1 MILTRPEKLIE
12 WLDALTVMGSGARG
26 QRIPTGVA
34 DFDSILGGGLPPGSV
49 VLLLGDVGSGFTEF
63 AYTSAAKI
71 SMAKDRPESI
81 AFLMGDR
88 AAEGKLPDSIHYAT
102 FFKPREEIMQEILFS
117 FNDDFYSAFGRHV
130 QFTDLSQFYFDKSVV
145 PTSWVGDGK
154 NLLLDRKGDVI
165 NSFVSFLEENAQ
177 SSLVIVDSLTD
188 LVVSE
193 SVELMDIV
201 SMLRGMQR
209 MAKKWKG
216 VIYLLLTEGIL
227 EKRKEQMIIDSV
239 DGVLV
244 FEWSRHTTSSKRQR
258 YIYIAKFVSLMPH
271 LDEQRIARFATTLTS
286 QSGLVVIDTERI

>member
-1 MILTRPEKLIE
+1 
-12 WLDALTVMGSGARG
+12 MGSDARA

-49 VLLLGDVGSGFTEF
+49 VLLLGDVGSGFVEF

-71 SMAKDRPESI
+71 SMAKDRPESV

-88 AAEGKLPDSIHYAT
+88 AAEGKLPEKIHYAT
-102 FFKPREEIMQEILFS
+102 FFKPKEEILQEIMFS
-117 FNDDFYSAFGRHV
+117 FNDDFHTAFRKNV
-130 QFTDLSQFYFDKSVV
+130 EFTDLSRYYFEKSVV
-145 PTSWVGDGK
+145 PASWIGDG
-154 NLLLDRKGDVI
+154 NGFLLNRKGDTI
-165 NSFVSFLEENAQ
+165 NSFVEFLERSAKE
-177 SSLVIVDSLTD
+177 SLVIVDSLTD

-193 SVELMDIV
+193 SVNLMDIV

-216 VIYLLLTEGIL
+216 IIYLLLTSGIL
-227 EKRKEQMIIDSV
+227 DKRKEQMIIDSV

-244 FEWSRHTTSSKRQR
+244 FEWSRHASSSKRQR